1 MLNISISFWNLFNFS
16 STNRLLNIS
25 YQQAAK
31 SLGDDEKKRWIPI
44 AGSKSSNGRGSVAIE
59 GEMSTGSARL
69 V

>member
-44 AGSKSSNGRGSVAIE
+44 AGSNGRGSVAIE